1 MRKKKCWQ
9 FFTFSSLKLYFT
21 CQVQHTLRVR
31 DSDFD
36 TARHLIW
43 QSVKA
48 FRATIAG
55 EQGSRSPA
63 LSPRQQDPSDVSLLF
78 PRKSRPFQK
87 QASEDMKRRR
97 ESLAA
102 LPSTHLTVGT
112 PGTSETSNLVR
123 MRSSSMGQSAPSLSS
138 SMKELNMPRRGSRCT
153 TRKPIISSTSPTLP
167 RCHSPISHYSPVE
180 SPRNLSPCQQFL
192 FATTRRGE
200 GRRWSLA
207 SLPSSGYGTNTPGS
221 SNVSISNI
229 FQSQCSSQEKLHP
242 LPSHSTIDE
251 RRHLSRFS
259 SNESNPGVEEDGRR
273 SPLMRSRS
281 RSLSSPMRSPGMDS
295 DIILMNS
302 VYKERFPKATHQMED
317 RLEKFIE
324 DGQELDPNLNSDAVT
339 RFAHFQVIE
348 MARDCLQKSKEK
360 LVTSRYFYEMSENLE
375 KLYSECREKSST
387 AAGHIR
393 NLIKKLLLIVSRP
406 ARLLE
411 CLEFDPEDFY
421 RLLEAVEGQAKVA
434 QGVKTDIPQYII
446 NKLGLNRDP
455 LADLTTETITGDLG
469 DAEPPD
475 KNTEKQPE
483 ASIPEKQRTKPP
495 SEEDFETIKLISNG
509 AYGAVYLV
517 RHKESRERFAMKKIN
532 KQNLVLRNQVEQ
544 AFAER
549 DIMSFT
555 DNPFVVG
562 MFCTFETKKHLCM
575 VMEYVEGGD
584 CANLL
589 KNMGPLPLDM
599 ARFYFAET
607 VLAVEYLHSYGIVHR
622 DLKPDNLLI
631 TAMGHIKLTD
641 FGLSKIGL
649 MNLATNLYEGCLDRE
664 TKLFNDKQVF
674 GTPEY
679 IAPEVILRRG
689 YGKPVDW
696 WSMGIILYEFLIG
709 CVPFFGETP
718 EKLFAH
724 VINDEVEWPDE
735 EDWNVPEDAKVLITQ
750 LLRQHP
756 IDRLGTGGAHEVK
769 EHSFFVGMDWESL
782 LRQKAEFVPQLD
794 HEEDTSYFDTRA
806 DRYNHEM
813 EESEEL
819 DDTDDS
825 SLFSSFSSCSPQF
838 RRVYSC
844 LEKELDEENLL
855 KLAKEESARK
865 TGSNTDINQ
874 SENAETGSS
883 SSGEAANRKSASTP
897 DLNVSQMSPR
907 HSPSRKLKEH
917 KNKPTEKDD
926 RKFRRKELLP
936 QLSVTTGKV
945 SSSVSVP
952 SIQHKPPP
960 QPPENETGISQDWM
974 KPKKN
979 GTPFPVSPHIP
990 IPSTSTLPIGARQKE
1005 RWVTKSASASGLSLI
1020 ISEAPTDEAVSR
1032 PVARS
1037 PGGSSTSS
1045 RDTSPNRETSP
1056 LAPQLKPPIII
1067 RKGPRGFGFTARA
1080 IRVYFGDSDVY
1091 TLQHLV
1097 SAVDNNG
1104 PAFESGLRPSDLI
1117 THINGEPL
1125 QGLVHHQVLQ
1135 LILSGGDRITIRTMP
1150 LESTTI
1156 KTGGRKR
1163 HPSSIKMVRRPIV
1176 RKRYGQGKRDAQ
1188 SDRKRRA
1195 TLLRRLS
1202 NKRAS
1207 ADLQH
1212 LVSRSPP
1219 MLTTSHSLQSLS
1231 RGAEIAPG
1239 SPTRKGPRS
1248 PPANRLCSTSESSY
1262 SAGNS
1267 SGSSSPSS
1275 SVPGSPAGTAQ
1286 FQRPSSLHGLKH
1298 KLIQTFRSPRR
1309 KSVGHVPLSPLV
1321 RTPSPSSLH
1330 STSPIRSPSPLAFP
1344 LAHHPA
1350 TTSHKVS
1357 SGSTLTPTSSGKK
1370 IFMRPKSA
1378 EPGSPLL
1385 RRALSPDRLHSK
1397 SSDVKLKQGKLK
1409 RESFSGHTSSP
1420 LALSST
1426 PASNFHHHYTS
1437 AGSSLVSKPT
1447 TPLSSFSPK
1456 KVSIITTERSQPSA
1470 SNGLVSSSET
1480 FTDKQQDENT
1490 RVAFSSSHSKDLCEH
1505 GRSGAVR
1512 EIREDTHQPYGSN
1525 LKLKT
1530 VDERSVDN
1538 FEGEEQSPPPHVS
1551 KISLSCDSK
1560 DRRTGIRDQILP
1572 VLIEDATVPP
1582 DIAHQSKEEEELK
1595 LPPID
1600 VTMYLPVIPHAVGQK
1615 TVVAE
1620 KSPSLSVSITTT
1632 KDSASRTTT
1641 SGDIQNITVY
1651 PQKKD
1656 DISTVKLT
1664 EVKEDVSKS
1673 LLDTPIKK

>member
-1 MRKKKCWQ
+1 
-9 FFTFSSLKLYFT
+9 
-21 CQVQHTLRVR
+21 
-31 DSDFD
+31 
-36 TARHLIW
+36 
-43 QSVKA
+43 
-48 FRATIAG
+48 
-55 EQGSRSPA
+55 
-63 LSPRQQDPSDVSLLF
+63 
-78 PRKSRPFQK
+78 
-87 QASEDMKRRR
+87 MKGRR

-138 SMKELNMPRRGSRCT
+138 SMKELNMPRRGSRCA

-167 RCHSPISHYSPVE
+167 RCHSPVSHYSPVE

-221 SNVSISNI
+221 SNVS
-229 FQSQCSSQEKLHP
+229 SQCSSQEKLHP
-242 LPSHSTIDE
+242 LPSHPAIDE

-324 DGQELDPNLNSDAVT
+324 DGQELDPDLNSDAVT

-455 LADLTTETITGDLG
+455 LADRRGT
-469 DAEPPD
+469 A
-475 KNTEKQPE
+475 
-483 ASIPEKQRTKPP
+483 ASVPEKQRTKPP

-562 MFCTFETKKHLCM
+562 MLCTFETKKHLCM

-696 WSMGIILYEFLIG
+696 WSMGIVLYEFLIG

-735 EDWNVPEDAKVLITQ
+735 EEWNVPEDAKDLITQ

-769 EHSFFVGMDWESL
+769 EHPFFVSMDWESL

-819 DDTDDS
+819 DDTDES

-865 TGSNTDINQ
+865 TGSNTDLNQ

-897 DLNVSQMSPR
+897 DLNISQVSPR

-917 KNKPTEKDD
+917 KNKPAEKED

-936 QLSVTTGKV
+936 QLSVSTGKV
-945 SSSVSVP
+945 SSGVSIS
-952 SIQHKPPP
+952 SIGHKPPP
-960 QPPENETGISQDWM
+960 TQPPGSETSIAQDWM
-974 KPKKN
+974 KLKN
-979 GTPFPVSPHIP
+979 HVTPLPVSPHIP
-990 IPSTSTLPIGARQKE
+990 IPSTSALPVGTRQKE

-1020 ISEAPTDEAVSR
+1020 ISEAPTDETVSQ

-1056 LAPQLKPPIII
+1056 LVPQLKPPIII

-1104 PAFESGLRPSDLI
+1104 PAFESGLRPGDLI

-1135 LILSGGDRITIRTMP
+1135 LILSGGDRITIRTIP

-1163 HPSSIKMVRRPIV
+1163 HPSSIKMVRRPVV

-1231 RGAEIAPG
+1231 RGGEIAPG

-1350 TTSHKVS
+1350 TTSHKVT

-1447 TPLSSFSPK
+1447 APLSSFSPK
-1456 KVSIITTERSQPSA
+1456 KVSIITTDRSQSSA
-1470 SNGLVSSSET
+1470 SNGMVGSSET
-1480 FTDKQQDENT
+1480 FTDKQQDENIGVT
-1490 RVAFSSSHSKDLCEH
+1490 FSSSHSKDLGEH
-1505 GRSGAVR
+1505 GRSGSVR
-1512 EIREDTHQPYGSN
+1512 EIRGDTQQLYGSN
-1525 LKLKT
+1525 VKLKT
-1530 VDERSVDN
+1530 VVERSMDS
-1538 FEGEEQSPPPHVS
+1538 FEAEEQPTPSQVT

-1560 DRRTGIRDQILP
+1560 ERRTGIREQVLP

-1582 DIAHQSKEEEELK
+1582 DTAHQSKEGEELK
-1595 LPPID
+1595 LPPIN
-1600 VTMYLPVIPHAVGQK
+1600 VTMYLPVIPRAVDQK
-1615 TVVAE
+1615 TAVAE
-1620 KSPSLSVSITTT
+1620 KSPFSSVSITTT
-1632 KDSASRTTT
+1632 KDSASRATF
-1641 SGDIQNITVY
+1641 SGDIQNIPVH
-1651 PQKKD
+1651 PPKKD
-1656 DISTVKLT
+1656 DISTVKPP
-1664 EVKEDVSKS
+1664 DVTKA
-1673 LLDTPIKK
+1673 LHDTPIKK